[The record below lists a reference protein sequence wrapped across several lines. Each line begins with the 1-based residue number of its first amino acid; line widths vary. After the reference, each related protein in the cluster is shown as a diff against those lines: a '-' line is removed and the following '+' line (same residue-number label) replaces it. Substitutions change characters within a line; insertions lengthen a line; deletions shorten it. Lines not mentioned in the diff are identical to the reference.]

1 MLTRS
6 PAFLLFPQASV
17 ERSSTG
23 LDVDDP
29 LRGRSRSDA
38 SGSAKGKGKV
48 RRGAH
53 RVMEMMG
60 VGANNNGEDSK
71 RSIRQAAEC
80 LMQLVAK
87 AHNNIISGKYVT
99 HSASHV
105 PPTSRLTIP
114 PCGLQG
120 SVGVWYDHRLRRSRR

>member
-6 PAFLLFPQASV
+6 PAFLLFPQASA

-38 SGSAKGKGKV
+38 SSSAKGKG

-60 VGANNNGEDSK
+60 VGANNNGEESK

-99 HSASHV
+99 HTTALHM
-105 PPTSRLTIP
+105 
-114 PCGLQG
+114 C
-120 SVGVWYDHRLRRSRR
+120 RRPAG

>member
-6 PAFLLFPQASV
+6 PAFLLFLLQPSA
-17 ERSSTG
+17 ERSTG
-23 LDVDDP
+23 LYIDDA

-38 SGSAKGKGKV
+38 SSAAKGKGKV

-60 VGANNNGEDSK
+60 VGANTNDEDSK

-99 HSASHV
+99 HTTALH
-105 PPTSRLTIP
+105 T
-114 PCGLQG
+114 C
-120 SVGVWYDHRLRRSRR
+120 RRTAG

>member
-38 SGSAKGKGKV
+38 SSSAKGKGKV

-99 HSASHV
+99 HTTALHM
-105 PPTSRLTIP
+105 
-114 PCGLQG
+114 C
-120 SVGVWYDHRLRRSRR
+120 RRPAG